1 MTMGLYPPIERGGNR
16 KRESMFSNK
25 WVVLIAALIVWTA
38 YFHTM
43 DWMIMEAQGL
53 PVKFNL
59 MPR

>member
-1 MTMGLYPPIERGGNR
+1 
-16 KRESMFSNK
+16 MFSNK

>member
-1 MTMGLYPPIERGGNR
+1 VKTGKGANVFL
-16 KRESMFSNK
+16 NK
-25 WVVLIAALIVWTA
+25 WVMLLLALIVWMA